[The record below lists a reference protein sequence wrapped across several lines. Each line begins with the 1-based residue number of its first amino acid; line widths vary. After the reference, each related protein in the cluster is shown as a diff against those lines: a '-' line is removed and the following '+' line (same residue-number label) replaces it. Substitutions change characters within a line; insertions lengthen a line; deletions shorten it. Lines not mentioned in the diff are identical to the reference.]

1 MKEKNIA
8 LYGNLTFGVF
18 IVIATVLYM
27 LNIMSP
33 YFIKSLDSILFV
45 LCGFFNLILLYKF
58 RKTSGIWKSFF
69 MMLGLIFACIG
80 DIVLIGNFVL
90 GAIFFAIGH
99 VWFLVYFYALQK
111 FNYKD
116 ILIGGIIFLISL
128 LLILFL
134 PVFNF
139 GDFLAI
145 VIVYALI
152 ISMMLGKAFSNF
164 LCKMNIQN
172 LVVFIGAFLFFFS
185 DLMLVFDNFSTL
197 SGVFGYLCLSTYYPA
212 EFLLAISIFIQTY
225 SNDKKEEIKQF

>member
-1 MKEKNIA
+1 MKEKKVA
-8 LYGNLTFGVF
+8 FYGNLIFGVL
-18 IVIATVLYM
+18 IVMATILYM
-27 LNIMSP
+27 LDIMNP

-45 LCGFFNLILLYKF
+45 LCGVFNLILLYKY
-58 RKTSGIWKSFF
+58 RKTSHAWKSLF
-69 MMLGLIFACIG
+69 MLLGLIFACIG

-99 VWFLVYFYALQK
+99 IWFLVYFYVLQK

-116 ILIGGIIFLISL
+116 VLIGGIIFLISL

-134 PVFNF
+134 PVFDF
-139 GDFLAI
+139 GNFLAI
-145 VIVYALI
+145 VIIYALI
-152 ISMMLGKAFSNF
+152 ISMMLGKAFSNY
-164 LCKMNIQN
+164 LCKMTIPN

-197 SGVFGYLCLSTYYPA
+197 SGIFGYLCLSTYYPA

-225 SNDKKEEIKQF
+225 SLNKEEETK

>member
-1 MKEKNIA
+1 MKENKAVFWTNIA
-8 LYGNLTFGVF
+8 FLTLIVVATIVFMTGV
-18 IVIATVLYM
+18 L
-27 LNIMSP
+27 SP
-33 YFIKSLDSILFV
+33 YIIKTLDSVLFV
-45 LCGFFNLILLYKF
+45 LCGVVNLIFLYKYKKEGSIYKAF
-58 RKTSGIWKSFF
+58 ILLT
-69 MMLGLIFACIG
+69 GLIFACVG
-80 DIVLIGNFVL
+80 DIVLISNFVL

-225 SNDKKEEIKQF
+225 SNDKKEESKQF